1 MQTSLSTSK
10 MVASGGGHG
19 YVRLLMDLVNAIDN
33 LVTGNATL
41 EEFWKVRPAR
51 RAIFFVYSE
60 NFAYLSFSLNSPTN
74 LFLSTHQRSSQISVP
89 RSLSF
94 TTLRNPTRD
103 LEESTSLSPHVLAL
117 IARP

>member
-1 MQTSLSTSK
+1 
-10 MVASGGGHG
+10 MVASGSSHG

-60 NFAYLSFSLNSPTN
+60 NFAYFELFPQLSYKPFSFNR
-74 LFLSTHQRSSQISVP
+74 STLESDRCTTATFV
-89 RSLSF
+89 
-94 TTLRNPTRD
+94 TTLGNPTRN
-103 LEESTSLSPHVLAL
+103 LEESTSLGPHILAH

>member
-19 YVRLLMDLVNAIDN
+19 YVRLLIDLVNAIDN
-33 LVTGNATL
+33 LITGNATL

-60 NFAYLSFSLNSPTN
+60 NFAYLE
-74 LFLSTHQRSSQISVP
+74 LFPQLSYKP
-89 RSLSF
+89 LSF
-94 TTLRNPTRD
+94 NPSTLESELCTTTIFVTTVRSPTRD
-103 LEESTSLSPHVLAL
+103 LEESTSLSPHVLAH

>member
-1 MQTSLSTSK
+1 MGRSSAPTLHNLAIHKLALLLCKTSLSTSK

-89 RSLSF
+89 RSLS
-94 TTLRNPTRD
+94 LQ
-103 LEESTSLSPHVLAL
+103 H
-117 IARP
+117 